1 MNQRNVLRDCN
12 SVKKWRLSKNDG
24 AMLFALFLCTASCGS
39 VQNSPFDG
47 PDEYR
52 AIREVLANS
61 DNSRV
66 LAMSPDLLPAYYPWN
81 DALPVIYPRVDP
93 VKEDPEMMMYA
104 SFGDSSFSKNISHV
118 LVPTND
124 DGGYALKYKWG
135 RYPSIS
141 LYFASPYFELAAS
154 ASGQNAATLLT
165 VVGGS
170 DSQLCLI
177 CVPFEI
183 EWRGLRPNA
192 TTQVVDS
199 FAKYDDPLRFSYEDG
214 SEFSWVYGNE
224 SPRLIVRPLF
234 VTSNVFQVSI
244 SVSAAYGANPQPQL
258 VEAAWRDQKV
268 RIVPSAQGLQTIVAT
283 VSSGEDISLSTKL
296 PCTVP
301 AYHESGNPDTRRL
314 CYGIVDVRVTQATP

>member
-1 MNQRNVLRDCN
+1 MKTIRRNWFKALLLSALLI
-12 SVKKWRLSKNDG
+12 SV
-24 AMLFALFLCTASCGS
+24 TSCGS

-104 SFGDSSFSKNISHV
+104 SFGDSSFANYLISKNISHV

-124 DGGYALKYKWG
+124 DGGYTLKYKWG
-135 RYPSIS
+135 RYPSVS
-141 LYFASPYFELAAS
+141 LDFSSPYFEVAAS
-154 ASGQNAATLLT
+154 ASGQNAATLLR
-165 VVGGS
+165 VVGES

-183 EWRGLRPNA
+183 EWRGMRPNA
-192 TTQVVDS
+192 TTQVVDP

-214 SEFSWVYGNE
+214 SEFSWVYGSE
-224 SPRLIVRPLF
+224 SPRLVVRPLIA
-234 VTSNVFQVSI
+234 TSNVFQVSI